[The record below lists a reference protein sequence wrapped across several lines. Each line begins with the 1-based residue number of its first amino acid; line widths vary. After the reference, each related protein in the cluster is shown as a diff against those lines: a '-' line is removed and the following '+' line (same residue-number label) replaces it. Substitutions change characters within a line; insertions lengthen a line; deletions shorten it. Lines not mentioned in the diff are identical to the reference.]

1 MFYSPIFTR
10 KSGQNIAL
18 SADQLILGQ
27 APGVLSGQAY
37 TRNFVLKDKSQTRSS
52 GKTDAALVAS
62 ATDSVA
68 EFDEDK
74 KTALQHVQHFLHAN
88 PAMVPVFILI
98 VSVIAFRIAAGD
110 RFFTAFNLSLIIQQV
125 TVIGFLACAQTLIIL
140 TAGIDL
146 SIAAIMVLASV
157 VAGKLAVVLGVP
169 PVLAIPAGFL
179 VGTLS
184 GMLNGILVTRLR
196 LPPFIVTLGTWNIF
210 FALLIW
216 YSGSQSIRS
225 RDIDT
230 IAPSL
235 KWFGN
240 QLSIGGA
247 VFTYGS
253 FLMVGVFF
261 VLWYV
266 LNNTAWG
273 RHVYAVGDDKQAAEL
288 SGINTNRLLLSVYAV
303 AGFIAGVA
311 AWVSIGRVGSVSPQS
326 FYDANLDSI
335 TAVVIGGTS
344 LFGGRGSILGAL
356 FGALIVGVFSS
367 GLKIAGVD
375 VIWQRFAIGCLI
387 ILAVGVDQWL
397 RRVSG

>member
-1 MFYSPIFTR
+1 MIDGPENKSPGEPDESL
-10 KSGQNIAL
+10 KL
-18 SADQLILGQ
+18 SPQDL
-27 APGVLSGQAY
+27 
-37 TRNFVLKDKSQTRSS
+37 
-52 GKTDAALVAS
+52 
-62 ATDSVA
+62 VA
-68 EFDEDK
+68 EFDEER
-74 KTALQHVQHFLHAN
+74 KTPLQYIQHFLHGN
-88 PAMVPVFILI
+88 PAMVPVIILF
-98 VSVIAFRIAAGD
+98 VSVVAFRLVAGEL
-110 RFFTAFNLSLIIQQV
+110 FFTAFNLSLIIQQV
-125 TVIGFLACAQTLIIL
+125 TIIGFLACAQTLIVL

-157 VAGKLAVVLGVP
+157 VSGKLAVTLGVP
-169 PVLAIPAGFL
+169 PVLAIPIGFI
-179 VGTLS
+179 VGTLC
-184 GMLNGILVTRLR
+184 GLVNGVLVTRLR
-196 LPPFIVTLGTWNIF
+196 LPPFIVTLGSWNIF
-210 FALLIW
+210 FALVIW

-225 RDIDT
+225 QDIDQ

-235 KWFGN
+235 KFFGERIP
-240 QLSIGGA
+240 IGGA
-247 VFTYGS
+247 VFTSGS
-253 FLMVGVFF
+253 FLMVAVFL

-273 RHVYAVGDDKQAAEL
+273 RHVYAVGDDKEAAEL
-288 SGINTNRLLLSVYAV
+288 SGINTDRLLLSVYAV
-303 AGFIAGVA
+303 AGFIAGIA

-387 ILAVGVDQWL
+387 IMAVGIDQWL